1 MGKLMNRR
9 KCLRQNSDLSECLLS
24 NVINTV
30 HRQIVHCWKDPL
42 EKKKATL
49 SSIHA
54 EEIPGTEE
62 PRKRVGRDLATKQQQ
77 NDHFIK
83 AY

>member
-1 MGKLMNRR
+1 MLQAKN
-9 KCLRQNSDLSECLLS
+9 RQNSGLLECVLS

-42 EKKKATL
+42 EKKTATL

-54 EEIPGTEE
+54 EEIPWTEE
-62 PRKRVGRDLATKQQQ
+62 PCKRVGRDLATNQQQ